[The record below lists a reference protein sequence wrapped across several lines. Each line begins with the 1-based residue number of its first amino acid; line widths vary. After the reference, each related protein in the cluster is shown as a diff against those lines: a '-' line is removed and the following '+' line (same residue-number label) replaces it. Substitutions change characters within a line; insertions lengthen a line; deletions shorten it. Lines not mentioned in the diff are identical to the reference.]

1 MAIETIDISK
11 YAVTTAHSIKDLKS
25 NISEL
30 KKALDTL
37 PIGTKKYA
45 DALVSLQTN
54 QAALKNAMHD
64 TNYESN
70 QEADSFAQTA
80 KAAQGLGTSYN
91 ALVRR
96 MADLDQ
102 QFRATE
108 DAAERASLG
117 KQINE
122 INNQLKK
129 FDEDRGKFG
138 RNVGNYE
145 SAINNLSDAFK
156 KTAGSAG
163 AVINPINSATA
174 GFKALSATPAVAI
187 LGLLANILSEVVK
200 AMKSSEEGVE
210 GMTAAFGVFSGIGTM
225 VTNLLQGIA
234 KGLGALATAF
244 VGLLE
249 KLGLVNDK
257 MREQQAIAAE
267 EIRIAR
273 MERDAIKAN
282 ADAEKDIADLRA
294 KAVDKEKFTTEER
307 IAMLRR
313 AGELEAKIAQRSKE
327 AAEAAYNLQVRKNA
341 LSKSSADDLRAEA
354 EAYAKMVQAQTNYAN
369 AVRQNTREINAA
381 LKEQRA
387 EAEKAE
393 REQIRADRRK
403 ISVNKQLWEERLK
416 HAVKGSEDEYTT
428 RLMILEAE
436 HLMEQKAAQA
446 DIEDADE
453 KVQTLI
459 LIEKKFEEER
469 LRLVEEYAD
478 NIQEAERLE
487 MQNRMNQYEQGSWE
501 YLGAAVELK
510 KYELDTLH
518 QLETESNEQFR
529 ARQLEAERAYNDAQR
544 QLIDGRIALMQNYA
558 TAVSGIFGTIAD
570 LYEQNGEE
578 DEKSVAAA
586 KGLRTASAIIDT
598 LGSAVAAYRSGIESG
613 IPSPGNMILAATQA
627 AAALAAGY
635 AQVRKI
641 NAVKVGSSSGGT
653 SAIASP
659 AIAAPSITQ
668 VRNITGAKEEDRLNQ
683 IASENRVYLVYSD
696 IVKANNASR
705 VRVQE
710 TEF

>member
-1 MAIETIDISK
+1 MDDEVIILSVETGEAVKNVGELRANITAYKEALETLDIGSK
-11 YAVTTAHSIKDLKS
+11 EYA
-25 NISEL
+25 
-30 KKALDTL
+30 DTL
-37 PIGTKKYA
+37 N
-45 DALVSLQTN
+45 ALQVN
-54 QAALKNAMHD
+54 QAALKGAMHA
-64 TNYESN
+64 T
-70 QEADSFAQTA
+70 TA
-80 KAAQGLGTSYN
+80 EGEDQGKTMEQIAKDAMGLGTSYN
-91 ALVRR
+91 SLVRQ
-96 MADLDQ
+96 MALLDQ
-102 QFRATE
+102 QFRASE
-108 DAAERASLG
+108 DDVERMALG
-117 KQINE
+117 KQIKD
-122 INNQLKK
+122 INDQLKK

-138 RNVGNYE
+138 RNVGNYK
-145 SAINNLSDAFK
+145 SALDGIGDAFQ

-163 AVINPINSATA
+163 AVINPVKNVTA
-174 GFKALSATPAVAI
+174 GFKALSATPAIAI

-313 AGELEAKIAQRSKE
+313 AGELEAKIAERSKE

-510 KYELDTLH
+510 KYALDTLH
-518 QLETESNEQFR
+518 QLETESNELDVVHDPAHGR
-529 ARQLEAERAYNDAQR
+529 VREAE
-544 QLIDGRIALMQNYA
+544 
-558 TAVSGIFGTIAD
+558 
-570 LYEQNGEE
+570 
-578 DEKSVAAA
+578 
-586 KGLRTASAIIDT
+586 
-598 LGSAVAAYRSGIESG
+598 
-613 IPSPGNMILAATQA
+613 
-627 AAALAAGY
+627 ALAELA
-635 AQVRKI
+635 
-641 NAVKVGSSSGGT
+641 
-653 SAIASP
+653 
-659 AIAAPSITQ
+659 
-668 VRNITGAKEEDRLNQ
+668 E
-683 IASENRVYLVYSD
+683 
-696 IVKANNASR
+696 
-705 VRVQE
+705 
-710 TEF
+710 

>member
-1 MAIETIDISK
+1 MAKETIDISK

-64 TNYESN
+64 TTYESN

-117 KQINE
+117 KQIND
-122 INNQLKK
+122 INEQLKK

-138 RNVGNYE
+138 RNVGNYK
-145 SAINNLSDAFK
+145 SALDGIGDAFQ

-163 AVINPINSATA
+163 AVINPVKNVTA
-174 GFKALSATPAVAI
+174 GFKALSATPAIAI

-282 ADAEKDIADLRA
+282 ADAEKDVAELRA

-313 AGELEAKIAQRSKE
+313 TGELEAKIAQRSKE

-369 AVRQNTREINAA
+369 AVRQNTQEINAA

>member
-1 MAIETIDISK
+1 MAKETIDISK
-11 YAVTTAHSIKDLKS
+11 YAVTTAHSINDLKS

-45 DALVSLQTN
+45 DALLSLQNN

-64 TNYESN
+64 TTDESN
-70 QEADSFAQTA
+70 KEADSFAKTA
-80 KAAQGLGTSYN
+80 RAAQGLGTSYN
-91 ALVRR
+91 ALVRK

-108 DAAERASLG
+108 DAGKRKDLG
-117 KQINE
+117 AQILE

-163 AVINPINSATA
+163 AVVNPINSATA

-369 AVRQNTREINAA
+369 AVRQNTQEINAA

-487 MQNRMNQYEQGSWE
+487 MQNRMNQYEQGSWD

-578 DEKSVAAA
+578 DEKSAAAA